1 MDTLADDTAA
11 AQPQSKAAKPSA
23 VNDAIDK
30 VAEIAALSGS
40 VAGHYQQQ
48 AGLVQQQAQAEWAL
62 SLRSL
67 TIAAAIMVCFGAGV
81 VMLWGS
87 ILALSG
93 VLLLQLV
100 DSIAVTI
107 GCLLLLQVL
116 ALAWCWRSMRYLF
129 KQVGFVQTLAQL
141 RQVFSSTPQPAG
153 GQDADSN
160 AHS

>member
-1 MDTLADDTAA
+1 MDSLADNTAT
-11 AQPQSKAAKPSA
+11 AQPHAKSAAPSA
-23 VNDAIDK
+23 VNDALDK

-48 AGLVQQQAQAEWAL
+48 AGMVQQQAKAEWAL

-93 VLLLQLV
+93 VLLLQVV
-100 DSIAVTI
+100 DSIAITI

-129 KQVGFVQTLAQL
+129 KQVGFEQTLAQL
-141 RQVFSSTPQPAG
+141 RQLFSHTPEQAG
-153 GQDADSN
+153 GQHADSN
-160 AHS
+160 AD